1 MQLEYTTAELI
12 LAIEQQRQTIY
23 NLEVQIR
30 EMTENGRLQ
39 NAKAHCLILEHQK
52 VVKLKMEYILGAM
65 DGVADRFFFKDI

>member
-30 EMTENGRLQ
+30 DMSDAHQLQ